1 MPVDLFAALSAMIRA
16 EAARADES
24 ASRLRAVGSG
34 GSGGPRGRGAEAGPV
49 AEPVA
54 ATAAATSSVVTS
66 AAASGTAEPER
77 AERPGREDLR

>member
-24 ASRLRAVGSG
+24 APRPRAAVAG
-34 GSGGPRGRGAEAGPV
+34 GAGRD

-54 ATAAATSSVVTS
+54 AS
-66 AAASGTAEPER
+66 AAAPAAPSGTAEPER
-77 AERPGREDLR
+77 RERPGREDRR